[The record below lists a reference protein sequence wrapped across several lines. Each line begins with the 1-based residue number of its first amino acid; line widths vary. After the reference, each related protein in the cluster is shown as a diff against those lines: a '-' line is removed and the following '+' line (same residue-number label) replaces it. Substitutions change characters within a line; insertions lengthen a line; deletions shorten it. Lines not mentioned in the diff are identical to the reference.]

1 MARRARRR
9 STTTTNFGGRGP
21 ERCGRSAPA
30 HRATSEP
37 RAPRAVGRRVP
48 RRARRLDGRG
58 RPRRRGGRDEAR
70 QREAGGAARRRMSAS
85 VGILTIPA
93 GNRRP
98 GVRDEPRRDGA
109 LRDGRAPP
117 AEAEQ
122 EGRRA
127 GGHGEEVGDDRVRPR
142 AEPGVCPASGPVS
155 DDVGKWA
162 ASQAT
167 ALDDRADRAP
177 TRQGRRRR
185 RGPARIA
192 TAHRPIRE
200 SWQAS
205 FFVVRLLHRAPLLG
219 RAMGFLFLF
228 RGCCGGSTTS
238 TACLSREVDRGAREH
253 V

>member
-70 QREAGGAARRRMSAS
+70 QR
-85 VGILTIPA
+85 
-93 GNRRP
+93 NRRP